1 MEISEP
7 FKEHIRGIIEDLSDL
22 EPMHQRY
29 RTDILMKEDDEVS
42 LIEFIKAFY
51 SVTKIS
57 QDSDLIFLENYIEPY
72 DNMEAP
78 TDQHQ
83 EVIVPY
89 GPAILALLGDP
100 DLVSEFN
107 LERFPNPGIRLLVAH
122 FSRNPAI
129 LDHLSY
135 DRCVLVRAEVVT
147 NSSSKSE
154 TKERLK
160 EDPFVHV
167 RHLAEGEIVE
177 QEEGDGSLIGNL
189 DMESCVC
196 FETEINEGFDDFFS
210 TKHSLE
216 YPPITL
222 RFEEEITDFGFW
234 NWATQPFPTRWQDY
248 SLNESLEYLKG
259 PIPDQYSLNHAGHG
273 VNSYSLNFRHAL
285 GNLAIFAQCAW
296 GGAYIGSASKD
307 DPWEELQQRLAVVLL
322 DNSDWNSDEIR
333 ERKYLL
339 IYSDF
344 RIGKN
349 PELWQNNEGTWI
361 HVETVKNW
369 EDVSEFLKMH
379 NG

>member
-154 TKERLK
+154 TKWSK
-160 EDPFVHV
+160 NINSTSYQNPQSFI
-167 RHLAEGEIVE
+167 EIA
-177 QEEGDGSLIGNL
+177 I
-189 DMESCVC
+189 
-196 FETEINEGFDDFFS
+196 
-210 TKHSLE
+210 
-216 YPPITL
+216 
-222 RFEEEITDFGFW
+222 RF
-234 NWATQPFPTRWQDY
+234 NY
-248 SLNESLEYLKG
+248 
-259 PIPDQYSLNHAGHG
+259 
-273 VNSYSLNFRHAL
+273 
-285 GNLAIFAQCAW
+285 
-296 GGAYIGSASKD
+296 
-307 DPWEELQQRLAVVLL
+307 
-322 DNSDWNSDEIR
+322 
-333 ERKYLL
+333 
-339 IYSDF
+339 
-344 RIGKN
+344 
-349 PELWQNNEGTWI
+349 
-361 HVETVKNW
+361 
-369 EDVSEFLKMH
+369 
-379 NG
+379 